1 MLLYSSDHGE
11 DKAVA
16 KYVNEALKR
25 GHLTVYIPINASN
38 KRSHISDLASEIIH
52 YEENVSRGN
61 LLTFDIR
68 SFYNQA
74 LSENLQPLEELK
86 IVLEEAIKE
95 RIAYGK
101 KDDEIILVVCIA
113 DKLIRNEKF
122 DQSISIE
129 KWWQKIH
136 SEWLQKD
143 LKVTLICPHPSPI
156 LDKSQFM
163 DYKQAMSSLH
173 DITLDPIPR

>member
-1 MLLYSSDHGE
+1 
-11 DKAVA
+11 
-16 KYVNEALKR
+16 
-25 GHLTVYIPINASN
+25 
-38 KRSHISDLASEIIH
+38 
-52 YEENVSRGN
+52 
-61 LLTFDIR
+61 
-68 SFYNQA
+68 
-74 LSENLQPLEELK
+74 
-86 IVLEEAIKE
+86 VLEEAIKE

-113 DKLIRNEKF
+113 DKLVRNEKF